1 VWGDFMLI
9 KERYAAL
16 GVSYNTLSTLKS
28 VLKFSTIEEAY
39 QFWKHQKDAK
49 DKKKQHL
56 IDVSNQLGITEKAV
70 RMRMYRRNMHK
81 IDDTIVCSKWV
92 RFEYFGVYAGFFT
105 HCKKH
110 NANERTAR
118 LHYKKHGDFFAA
130 MNHAISTRKQR
141 EAKNG

>member
-1 VWGDFMLI
+1 MLI
-9 KERYAAL
+9 KDHYAAL
-16 GVSYNTLSTLKS
+16 GAKYNTLSSMKTRYQ
-28 VLKFSTIEEAY
+28 FATIEETY
-39 QFWKHQKDAK
+39 QLWKHQKDAK
-49 DKKKQHL
+49 DKKKQYL

-81 IDDTIVCSKWV
+81 IDDTIVCSKWI
-92 RFEYFGVYAGFFT
+92 RFYYCGVYAGFFT

-118 LHYKKHGDFFAA
+118 IHYKKHGDFLAA

-141 EAKNG
+141 KQRDAKNG

>member
-1 VWGDFMLI
+1 M
-9 KERYAAL
+9 
-16 GVSYNTLSTLKS
+16 NQTL
-28 VLKFSTIEEAY
+28 
-39 QFWKHQKDAK
+39 KDAK
-49 DKKKQHL
+49 DKKKQYL

-118 LHYKKHGDFFAA
+118 LHYKKHGDFLAA

-141 EAKNG
+141 EAKNGKKKMWHCCF